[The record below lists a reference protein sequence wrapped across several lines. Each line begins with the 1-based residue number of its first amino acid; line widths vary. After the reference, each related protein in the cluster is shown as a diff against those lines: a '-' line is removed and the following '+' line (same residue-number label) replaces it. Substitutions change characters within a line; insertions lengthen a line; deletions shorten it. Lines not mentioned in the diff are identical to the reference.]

1 MSDLDKVS
9 EMIGSLNKGQEIL
22 LKRTENMQVELK
34 KINGHIIDHTNR
46 IYELERHRW
55 TGKKAL
61 TTVVG
66 LSVIIS
72 TMVAIV
78 SLVV

>member
-22 LKRTENMQVELK
+22 LKRTEDMQGELK
-34 KINGHIIDHTNR
+34 KINGHITDHATR
-46 IYELERHRW
+46 INEIERHKW

-61 TTVVG
+61 TAIVG
-66 LSVIIS
+66 LSAIIS

-78 SLVV
+78 SLAV